1 MYGQLPEG
9 GDVALDTHKT
19 ELTPLRRGRE
29 TQRLRLYFLLPLV
42 IAILITE
49 IVPITGIYLFTHR
62 SVGVGG
68 IHLQLSALDLYRD
81 TIDQHAHALETV
93 IDILVHDEDLQD
105 GLARKDRETL
115 LEHAAPMF
123 DNMKRTYGIS
133 HFYFSGPDRVNLLR
147 VHDPERYG
155 DLINRVTTRLAE
167 RRGTTAYGVELGPLG
182 TFTLR
187 VVTPWY
193 DLHTRRL
200 LGYVELGMETPEVV
214 DRIRKSLGAEAF
226 VLIRKEFLDRP
237 GWEDGMRV
245 FGRPADWDRFP
256 QYVVSSQS
264 LPTIPQE
271 LAGRFERGE
280 MQTASDEPAIQF
292 AQRFYR
298 PLFVP
303 INDVGGRTVATIA
316 LLVDVSN
323 EVNAARLALFLG
335 GIAYMTGGVLLFIL
349 FYRLV
354 GWIGR
359 RIEDNERRLHDLA
372 AIDRLTGLF
381 NSRIYYAS
389 LTSEIT
395 RAQRLGHPI
404 SVLML
409 DIDHF
414 KKVNDTYGHVAG
426 DRVLERLGLLLREYT
441 RTGSSLCRYGGEEF
455 AIILPELGVETA
467 METANRL
474 RAIVEQTDFDI
485 GEDRRIKVTVS
496 IGVAAFPESATTAEE
511 LTKAADSALYMAKE
525 EGRNRV
531 SRYRKSSPRASEPR
545 IPS

>member
-1 MYGQLPEG
+1 M
-9 GDVALDTHKT
+9 ALDSHKM
-19 ELTPLRRGRE
+19 ELDPLQRGRE

-81 TIDQHAHALETV
+81 TIDQHAHALETT

-105 GLARKDRETL
+105 GLARKDREAL

-123 DNMKRTYGIS
+123 DSMKRTYGIS
-133 HFYFSGPDRVNLLR
+133 HFYFTGPDRVNLLR
-147 VHDPERYG
+147 VHDPERHG
-155 DLINRVTTRLAE
+155 DVINRVTTRLAE
-167 RRGTTAYGVELGPLG
+167 RRGTTTYGLELGPLG

-187 VVTPWY
+187 VVAPWY

-200 LGYVELGMETPEVV
+200 IGYVELGMETPEMV
-214 DRIRKSLGAEAF
+214 DRIRESLGAESF
-226 VLIRKEFLDRP
+226 VLIRKEFLDQA
-237 GWEDGMRV
+237 GWEEGMGV
-245 FGRPADWDRFP
+245 FGRRADWNRFP
-256 QYVVSSQS
+256 QYVVSSQT
-264 LPTIPQE
+264 LPAIPQE

-280 MQTASDEPAIQF
+280 METAPDEPAIQF

-323 EVNAARLALFLG
+323 EVDAARLALLLG
-335 GIAYMTGGVLLFIL
+335 GIAYLAGGVLLFIV

-354 GWIGR
+354 GWIGQ
-359 RIEDNERRLHDLA
+359 RIEDNERKLHELA
-372 AIDRLTGLF
+372 AIDKLTGLF
-381 NSRIYYAS
+381 NNRIYQAS
-389 LTSEIT
+389 LTNEIT
-395 RAQRLGHPI
+395 RAQRFGHPI

-414 KKVNDTYGHVAG
+414 KEVNDTYGHVAG
-426 DRVLERLGLLLREYT
+426 DRVLERLGHLLREYT
-441 RTGSSLCRYGGEEF
+441 CTGSSVCRYGGEEF
-455 AIILPELGVETA
+455 AIILPELGAETA
-467 METANRL
+467 METADRL

-485 GEDRRIKVTVS
+485 GEDRRIKATVS
-496 IGVAAFPESATTAEE
+496 IGVAAFPESAATAEE
-511 LTKAADSALYMAKE
+511 LTKAADAALYTAKG

-531 SRYRKSSPRASEPR
+531 SRYRNSSMRASDSRVPT
-545 IPS
+545 